1 MKNVQGINMKKFK
14 RVFLTVLDS
23 VGIGAL
29 NDAKEYGDEGA
40 NTLCNIAKATGGLN
54 LPNMQK
60 MGLGNIQKID
70 GVKSVENQT
79 AYSTKCG
86 ELSKGKDTITGHWE
100 MAGILIKEPFRVFT
114 DTGFPKELI
123 DELEEK
129 SGHKFIGNISASG
142 TEIIKNL
149 GEEHI
154 QSKALILYTSA
165 DSVLQIAANEEII
178 PLEELYR
185 VCEIAREITL
195 QEEYKVGRIIARPF
209 VGTNKENFKRT
220 ANRKDYALRPPKNT
234 ILDVLKEKDLDVV
247 GIGKIGDIY
256 SYQGITKSIKSKSN
270 EDGINELI
278 NIAKENLYE
287 GLVFL
292 NLVDFDALF
301 GHRRDP
307 IGYKNALESFD
318 KKLGELIKEMNDDD
332 LLIITADHGNDP
344 TFKGT
349 DHTREYVPVLIYN
362 KNLENPI
369 KLNELKSMADIG
381 MTILNNFNDD
391 NKEYDF
397 EIGKSFLELIK

>member
-1 MKNVQGINMKKFK
+1 MKKFN

-40 NTLCNIAKATGGLN
+40 NTLCNIAKASGGLN

-60 MGLGNIQKID
+60 MGLGNIEKID
-70 GVKSVENQT
+70 GVKSVKNQI

-100 MAGILIKEPFRVFT
+100 MAGILIKEPFKVFT
-114 DTGFPKELI
+114 DTGFPKKLI
-123 DELEEK
+123 DELENK
-129 SGHKFIGNISASG
+129 SGHKFMGNISASG

-154 QSKALILYTSA
+154 KSKALILYTSA

-195 QEEYKVGRIIARPF
+195 KEEYKVGRIIARPF

-220 ANRKDYALRPPKNT
+220 ANRKDYALRPPKST
-234 ILDVLKEKDLDVV
+234 ILDALKDRNLDVV

-278 NIAKENLYE
+278 NIAKENLFE

-301 GHRRDP
+301 GHRRDA

-318 KKLGELIKEMNDDD
+318 NKLGELIKEMNDDD

-369 KLNELKSMADIG
+369 KLNELNSMADIG
-381 MTILNNFNDD
+381 MTILDNFNDD

>member
-1 MKNVQGINMKKFK
+1 MKKFK

-70 GVKSVENQT
+70 GVKSVENQI

-195 QEEYKVGRIIARPF
+195 KEEYKVGRIIARPF

-234 ILDVLKEKDLDVV
+234 ILDILKEKDLDVV

>member
-1 MKNVQGINMKKFK
+1 MKKFK

-60 MGLGNIQKID
+60 MGLGNIEKID
-70 GVKSVENQT
+70 GVKSVENQI

-100 MAGILIKEPFRVFT
+100 MAGILIKEPFKVFT

-195 QEEYKVGRIIARPF
+195 KEEYKVGRIIARPF

-318 KKLGELIKEMNDDD
+318 NKLGELIKEMNDDD

-381 MTILNNFNDD
+381 MTILDNFNDY

>member
-1 MKNVQGINMKKFK
+1 MKKFN

-60 MGLGNIQKID
+60 MGLGNIEKID
-70 GVKSVENQT
+70 GVKSVKNQI
-79 AYSTKCG
+79 AYSAKCG

-100 MAGILIKEPFRVFT
+100 MAGILIKEPFKVFT
-114 DTGFPKELI
+114 DTGFPKKLI
-123 DELEEK
+123 DELENK
-129 SGHKFIGNISASG
+129 SGHKFMGNISASG

-154 QSKALILYTSA
+154 KSKALILYTSA

-195 QEEYKVGRIIARPF
+195 KEEYKVGRIIARPF

-220 ANRKDYALRPPKNT
+220 ANRKDYALRPPKST
-234 ILDVLKEKDLDVV
+234 ILDALKGRNLDVV

-278 NIAKENLYE
+278 NIAKENLFE

-301 GHRRDP
+301 GHRRDA

-318 KKLGELIKEMNDDD
+318 NKLGELIKEMNDDD

-369 KLNELKSMADIG
+369 KLNELNSMADIG
-381 MTILNNFNDD
+381 MTILDNFNDD

>member
-1 MKNVQGINMKKFK
+1 MKKFN

-70 GVKSVENQT
+70 GVKSVENQI

-100 MAGILIKEPFRVFT
+100 MAGIFIKEPFKVFT

-185 VCEIAREITL
+185 VCEIARKITL
-195 QEEYKVGRIIARPF
+195 KEEYKVGRIIARPF

-318 KKLGELIKEMNDDD
+318 NKLGELIKEMNDDD

-369 KLNELKSMADIG
+369 KLNELNSMADIG

>member
-1 MKNVQGINMKKFK
+1 MKKFK

-154 QSKALILYTSA
+154 QSKALILYTSS

>member
-1 MKNVQGINMKKFK
+1 MKKFN
-14 RVFLTVLDS
+14 RAFLIVLDS
-23 VGIGAL
+23 VGIGEL
-29 NDAKEYGDEGA
+29 EDAKEYGDVGA
-40 NTLCNIAKATGGLN
+40 NTLCNLANKVGGVN
-54 LPNMQK
+54 LPNLQT
-60 MGLGNIQKID
+60 MGLGNIASIK
-70 GVKSVENQT
+70 GVEPVKNQI

-100 MAGILIKEPFRVFT
+100 MAGICINEPFKVFT

-142 TEIIKNL
+142 TEIIQNL

-154 QSKALILYTSA
+154 ETKRLILYTSA

-185 VCEIAREITL
+185 VCEIAREVTL

-220 ANRKDYALRPPKNT
+220 SNRKDYALKPPTKTVLDALCEKN
-234 ILDVLKEKDLDVV
+234 LDVV

-270 EDGINELI
+270 EAGMNEI
-278 NIAKENLYE
+278 ISIAKEDLYK

-292 NLVDFDALF
+292 NLVDFDALY
-301 GHRRDP
+301 GHRRDAE
-307 IGYKNALESFD
+307 GYKGALEEFD
-318 KKLGELIKEMNDDD
+318 YQLGNLIKELKEDD

-349 DHTREYVPVLIYN
+349 DHTREYVPVIVYS
-362 KNLENPI
+362 KSLEEPKEI
-369 KLNELKSMADIG
+369 PKLKTMADIG
-381 MTILNNFNDD
+381 VTILDNFS
-391 NKEYDF
+391 KENETYNF
-397 EIGKSFLELIK
+397 EIGKSFIDLIK

>member
-1 MKNVQGINMKKFK
+1 MKNVQGINMKKFN

-70 GVKSVENQT
+70 GVKSVENQI

-100 MAGILIKEPFRVFT
+100 MAGILIKEPFKVFT

-185 VCEIAREITL
+185 VCEIARKITL
-195 QEEYKVGRIIARPF
+195 KEEYKVGRIIARPF

-318 KKLGELIKEMNDDD
+318 NKLGELIKEMNDDD

-369 KLNELKSMADIG
+369 KLNELSSMADIG

>member
-1 MKNVQGINMKKFK
+1 MKKFK

-114 DTGFPKELI
+114 DTGFPNELI

>member
-1 MKNVQGINMKKFK
+1 MKKFN
-14 RVFLTVLDS
+14 RAFLIVLDS
-23 VGIGAL
+23 VGIGEL
-29 NDAKEYGDEGA
+29 EDAKEYGDVGA
-40 NTLCNIAKATGGLN
+40 NTLCNLANKVGGIN
-54 LPNMQK
+54 LPNLQT
-60 MGLGNIQKID
+60 MGLGNIASIK
-70 GVKSVENQT
+70 GVEPVKNQI

-100 MAGILIKEPFRVFT
+100 MAGICINEPFKVFT

-142 TEIIKNL
+142 TEIIQNL

-154 QSKALILYTSA
+154 ETKSLILYTSA

-185 VCEIAREITL
+185 VCEIAREVTL

-220 ANRKDYALRPPKNT
+220 SNRKDYALKPPTKTVLDALCEKN
-234 ILDVLKEKDLDVV
+234 LDVV

-270 EDGINELI
+270 EAGMNEI
-278 NIAKENLYE
+278 ISIAKEDLYK

-292 NLVDFDALF
+292 NLVDFDALY
-301 GHRRDP
+301 GHRRDAE
-307 IGYKNALESFD
+307 GYKGALEEFD
-318 KKLGELIKEMNDDD
+318 YQLGTLIKELKDDD

-349 DHTREYVPVLIYN
+349 DHTREYVPVIVYSKAL
-362 KNLENPI
+362 KEPKEMP
-369 KLNELKSMADIG
+369 KLKTMADLG
-381 MTILNNFNDD
+381 VTILDNFSEENETY
-391 NKEYDF
+391 NF
-397 EIGKSFLELIK
+397 EIGKSFIDVIK

>member
-1 MKNVQGINMKKFK
+1 MKKFK

-70 GVKSVENQT
+70 GVKSVENQI

>member
-1 MKNVQGINMKKFK
+1 MKKFK

-70 GVKSVENQT
+70 GVKSVENQI

-318 KKLGELIKEMNDDD
+318 NKLGELIKEMNDDD

>member
-1 MKNVQGINMKKFK
+1 MKKFK

-100 MAGILIKEPFRVFT
+100 MAGILIKESFRVFT

-178 PLEELYR
+178 PLQELYR

-362 KNLENPI
+362 KNLGNPI

>member
-1 MKNVQGINMKKFK
+1 MKKFK

>member
-1 MKNVQGINMKKFK
+1 MKKFN

-29 NDAKEYGDEGA
+29 EDANDYGDLGA
-40 NTLCNIAKATGGLN
+40 NTICNIAKATGGLS
-54 LPNMQK
+54 LPNLQK
-60 MGLGNIQKID
+60 MGLGNISNIE
-70 GVKSVENQT
+70 GVNPTDSQT
-79 AYSTKCG
+79 SYTTKCR

-100 MAGILIKEPFRVFT
+100 MAGILIKEPFKVFT

-149 GEEHI
+149 GEEHLKTK
-154 QSKALILYTSA
+154 SLILYTSA

-185 VCEIAREITL
+185 VCEVARKITL
-195 QEEYKVGRIIARPF
+195 KEEYKVARIIARPF
-209 VGTNKENFKRT
+209 VGTNKENFTRT
-220 ANRKDYALRPPKNT
+220 SNRKDYALKPPTKT
-234 ILDVLKEKDLDVV
+234 ILDELYENNLDVV

-256 SYQGITKSIKSKSN
+256 SYQGITKSIKTKSN
-270 EDGINELI
+270 EDGMNKTIEIARDGSYKGLI
-278 NIAKENLYE
+278 
-287 GLVFL
+287 FL
-292 NLVDFDALF
+292 NLVDFDALY
-301 GHRRDP
+301 GHRRDSE
-307 IGYKNALESFD
+307 GYKGALEEFD
-318 KKLGELIKEMNDDD
+318 SQLGTLIKELKEDD

-349 DHTREYVPVLIYN
+349 DHTREYVPVLVYSKQIEKCN
-362 KNLENPI
+362 QMPILE
-369 KLNELKSMADIG
+369 SMADIG
-381 MTILNNFNDD
+381 VTILDNFNDN

-397 EIGKSFLELIK
+397 EIGKSFLQNIK

>member
-1 MKNVQGINMKKFK
+1 MKKFK

-185 VCEIAREITL
+185 VCEIARQITL
-195 QEEYKVGRIIARPF
+195 QEEYKVARIIARPF

-234 ILDVLKEKDLDVV
+234 ILDVLKEKNLDVV